1 MRSKE
6 EILRALD
13 DLKSEITGKYRVEK
27 IGLFG
32 SYVIGGQ
39 KRSSDIDVLVKFKE
53 GADLFDFV
61 GLGLFLEEKLELK
74 VDVVPEN
81 ALRSELRDSVLK
93 QVAYV

>member
-1 MRSKE
+1 MRSRE
-6 EILRALD
+6 EILKVLD
-13 DLKSEITGKYRVEK
+13 ELKVEIKEQYKVKK

-32 SYVIGGQ
+32 SYVNGDQ
-39 KRSSDIDVLVKFKE
+39 KRSSDIDVLVQFE
-53 GADLFDFV
+53 DGADLFDFV
-61 GLGLFLEEKLELK
+61 GLGLFLEEKLDLK

>member
-1 MRSKE
+1 MKSGEDILKVLDNLKDELKE
-6 EILRALD
+6 RY
-13 DLKSEITGKYRVEK
+13 KVEK

-32 SYVIGGQ
+32 SYVNGDQ
-39 KRSSDIDVLVKFKE
+39 KISSDIDVLVKFND
-53 GADLFDFV
+53 GADLLDFV
-61 GLGLFLEEKLELK
+61 GLGQFLEEKLDLK

>member
-1 MRSKE
+1 MRSGE
-6 EILRALD
+6 EILKVLD
-13 DLKSEITGKYRVEK
+13 DLKGEIKEKYKVKK

-32 SYVIGGQ
+32 SYVNGGQ
-39 KRSSDIDVLVKFKE
+39 KHSSDIDVLVKFDD

-61 GLGLFLEEKLELK
+61 GLGLFLEEQLDLK

-93 QVAYV
+93 QIAYV